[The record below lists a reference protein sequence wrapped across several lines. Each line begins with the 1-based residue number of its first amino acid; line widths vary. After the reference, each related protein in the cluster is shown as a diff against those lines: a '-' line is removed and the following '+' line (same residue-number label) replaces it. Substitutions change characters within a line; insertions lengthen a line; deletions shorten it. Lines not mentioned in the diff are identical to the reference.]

1 MEGSAAHGI
10 RALHSLHRSAPQQ
23 TRGECA
29 QQRRE
34 HVENVVLGLDEEAA
48 RLDGPL
54 VVAKELLQL
63 QPPLSQSGSLRYSE
77 CCAPSPFSA
86 VGPSHSHRT
95 APHRTAPHR
104 TAPHR
109 TAPHRTAP
117 HRNSTCAVV
126 AGVSG
131 SSFNST
137 LVRCQPSG
145 MSRCQV
151 RDGIQRTAETDGIDG
166 AIL

>member
-1 MEGSAAHGI
+1 MDAGTEVPRAEYFGRQGSAAHGI

-63 QPPLSQSGSLRYSE
+63 QPPLSQSGSFRYRRVP
-77 CCAPSPFSA
+77 CTVA
-86 VGPSHSHRT
+86 VLGGRSVT
-95 APHRTAPHR
+95 APHRHRHRHRHR
-104 TAPHR
+104 TAMQP
-109 TAPHRTAP
+109 
-117 HRNSTCAVV
+117 VL
-126 AGVSG
+126 
-131 SSFNST
+131 SS
-137 LVRCQPSG
+137 L
-145 MSRCQV
+145 
-151 RDGIQRTAETDGIDG
+151 A
-166 AIL
+166 